1 MVAGQWEKT
10 CLNYCTN
17 SLLHFQKSVAFC
29 LFWELRIFN
38 SNFPLSRFNFFEY
51 FSLPLNILI
60 EFLQILTSNFISVF
74 LYCWRLLFVQCWYNK
89 TCLEAT
95 LAPALL
101 WYCISPSQFFFPSIT
116 LFGVY
121 TLLTPVGNLSFKIL
135 HKTAQ
140 NRNSKH
146 HVVAGKKT
154 HKEENIYNNKHKT
167 F

>member
-1 MVAGQWEKT
+1 MDGPLLVCNMFSFVFWKKLKTPKRHFEIIWHLVVA
-10 CLNYCTN
+10 N
-17 SLLHFQKSVAFC
+17 SC
-29 LFWELRIFN
+29 RICWNLDLKN
-38 SNFPLSRFNFFEY
+38 S
-51 FSLPLNILI
+51 
-60 EFLQILTSNFISVF
+60 TSVF